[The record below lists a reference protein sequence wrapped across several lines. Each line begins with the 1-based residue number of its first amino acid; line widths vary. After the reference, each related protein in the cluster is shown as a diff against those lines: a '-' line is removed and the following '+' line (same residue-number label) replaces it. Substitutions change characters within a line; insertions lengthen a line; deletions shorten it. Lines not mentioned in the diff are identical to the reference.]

1 LEYSKGHSIIDLA
14 VPAAIPPSMILG
26 SKPNVK
32 GIFSDVQCSNSL
44 IKQVNHCISIVG
56 YSSESNIDFWIGRNS
71 WGNGWGEQGYVR
83 ILRNAGNQLCISS
96 FSLYPTSI

>member
-1 LEYSKGHSIIDLA
+1 MPGHFIYFR
-14 VPAAIPPSMILG
+14 
-26 SKPNVK
+26 KKCK

-56 YSSESNIDFWIGRNS
+56 YGYSSESNIDFWIGRNS
-71 WGNGWGEQGYVR
+71 WGNSWGEKGYVR

-96 FSLYPTSI
+96 FSLYPSI